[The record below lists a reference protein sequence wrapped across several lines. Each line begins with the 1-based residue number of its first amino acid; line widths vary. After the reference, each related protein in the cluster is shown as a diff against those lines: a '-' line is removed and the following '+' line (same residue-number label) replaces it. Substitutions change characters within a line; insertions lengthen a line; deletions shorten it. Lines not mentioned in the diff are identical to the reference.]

1 MKIEDIK
8 DMLEKDKSI
17 DYTQLDTESLK
28 IPEQAVKY
36 QQLSHDEAVI
46 LRYLEREYNI
56 MKLNRWMYY
65 MGKASDEEY
74 EKEPFDH
81 KVLKSD
87 VNIFLE
93 ADKKLNE
100 LQDKIALQT
109 EKLKL
114 VVDAGKVMQ
123 NKSFNIKNAL
133 DHQKFMGGAF

>member
-8 DMLEKDKSI
+8 DMLERDKSI
-17 DYTQLDTESLK
+17 DYTQLDTASLK

-36 QQLSHDEAVI
+36 QQLSHDEAVT

-56 MKLNRWMYY
+56 MKLSRWMYY

-87 VNIFLE
+87 VNLFLE

-100 LQDKIALQT
+100 LQDRIILQT

-114 VVDAGKVMQ
+114 VVEAGKIMQ